1 MPIELQAER
10 LFGLP
15 IPPIGWEIAAM
26 GVGFDST
33 FLMLAA
39 EVPFEGRMAGK
50 SSRYRLHR
58 TTTVSQAEFDFVSAG
73 PADYSI
79 VQPIDNANF
88 LLVTSRTYNV
98 KKNGQI
104 WRSDGSLIREF
115 SLGDGIEDVQTSA
128 RSEIWVSYF
137 DEGVFGN
144 GNEPGLACFDLAG
157 KRVFSFAD
165 QIANDGSKIP
175 PIDDCYALNVSGD
188 DEVWLYYYMAFPLVK
203 LVSKRLAG
211 IWPRAPGLGSHA
223 FAVGERSVLFAGD
236 YGAPSSITRYFP
248 ESGRSEM
255 GHAVGDGQ
263 QLEFTR
269 AMGRAHHLYLVAN
282 SAIWLLRAD

>member
-1 MPIELQAER
+1 MP
-10 LFGLP
+10 P
-15 IPPIGWEIAAM
+15 VGWEIAAM

-39 EVPFEGRMAGK
+39 EVPFTDRRAGG
-50 SSRYRLHR
+50 SSRYRLH
-58 TTTVSQAEFDFVSAG
+58 TSAAGFQGGFDFVSAG
-73 PADYSI
+73 PAAYSL
-79 VQPIDNANF
+79 VQPIGDANF
-88 LLVTSRTYNV
+88 LLVTSRTYDGMER
-98 KKNGQI
+98 NGHV

-144 GNEPGLACFDLAG
+144 GEEPGLACFDLAG

-165 QIANDGSKIP
+165 SIAKDDNEIP
-175 PIDDCYALNVSGD
+175 LIDDCYALNVSGD

-203 LVSKRLAG
+203 LVGKRLAG
-211 IWPRAPGLGSHA
+211 IWPRAPRLGSHA
-223 FAVGERSVLFAGD
+223 LAVGERSVLFAGD
-236 YGAPSSITRYFP
+236 YGARSSITRYFP

-255 GHAVGDGQ
+255 GHAIADGQ
-263 QLEFTR
+263 QLEFSR
-269 AMGRAHHLYLVAN
+269 AMGRADRLYLVAN
-282 SAIWLLRAD
+282 SAIWLVRAD